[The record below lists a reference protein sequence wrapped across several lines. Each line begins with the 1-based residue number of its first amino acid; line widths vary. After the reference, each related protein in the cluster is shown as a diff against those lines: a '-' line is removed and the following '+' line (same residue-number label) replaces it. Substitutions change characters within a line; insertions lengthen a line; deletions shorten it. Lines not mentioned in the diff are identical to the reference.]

1 MLEKVPG
8 DVASRCWS
16 DLVAKSSHVRVDVD
30 GLPCPLHHP
39 TAYNRQRRG
48 HGFVPIA
55 ILSHCV
61 VVGDGA

>member
-39 TAYNRQRRG
+39 TAYLWRDMASCQSPSC
-48 HGFVPIA
+48 PIV
-55 ILSHCV
+55 L
-61 VVGDGA
+61 